1 MNACTPLR
9 ARRLTSLSG
18 FPIFTARFAV
28 STDQGATFVGV
39 VLETFLSP
47 ATDNGD
53 PRQRVLGDYMQVKA
67 EENQFYGGFTG
78 NGAPFG
84 RSISN
89 NDPIFFNVSVEPH
102 RAKIASQ

>member
-1 MNACTPLR
+1 M
-9 ARRLTSLSG
+9 
-18 FPIFTARFAV
+18 
-28 STDQGATFVGV
+28 STDQGATFTSVE
-39 VLETFLSP
+39 LETFLSP
-47 ATDNGD
+47 ATDNHN

-67 EENQFYGGFTG
+67 EGDQFYGGFTG

-84 RSISN
+84 RNISN